1 MIRIPAPLRAAALAL
16 ALGSLTACYDDL
28 IGAVDIAG
36 AVGSNSG
43 VSVVL
48 IDRSGSI
55 PAADRDLYAR
65 SIEGIGA
72 GIEADGRV
80 LVAAIGDTD
89 RSRFR
94 TLLDIRAEDS
104 DVRLKREGNLRKARS
119 ELTAAL
125 PTLLPE
131 EPRAGS
137 RSTRILETIAA
148 ASEAFHGKGG
158 RLFILSDAIEESPA
172 VNLARLPDNEQAI
185 ADAIAKVRA
194 AGLLPDLKGVK
205 LHIIGAG
212 GDDTTIGV
220 EGIRAFWHAYAE
232 ATSATLVH
240 IGRLPHEPQ

>member
-28 IGAVDIAG
+28 IGAVGGD
-36 AVGSNSG
+36 SG

-55 PAADRDLYAR
+55 PAADRELYAR
-65 SIEGIGA
+65 SIDGIGA

-80 LVAAIGDTD
+80 LIAAIGDAD

-94 TLLDIRAEDS
+94 TLLDIKAEDS
-104 DVRLKREGNLRKARS
+104 DVRLKREGNLRKARA

-131 EPRAGS
+131 TPGPAAG
-137 RSTRILETIAA
+137 STRILETIAA
-148 ASEAFHGKGG
+148 ASDAFRGKGG

-172 VNLARLPDNEQAI
+172 VNLARLPDNDEAI
-185 ADAIAKVRA
+185 AEAIAKART

-212 GDDTTIGV
+212 GDDTPIGV

-232 ATSATLVH
+232 ATGATLIH

>member
-28 IGAVDIAG
+28 IGAVGGD
-36 AVGSNSG
+36 SG

-55 PAADRDLYAR
+55 PAADRELYAR
-65 SIEGIGA
+65 SIDGIGA

-80 LVAAIGDTD
+80 LIAAIGDAD

-94 TLLDIRAEDS
+94 TLLDIKAEDS
-104 DVRLKREGNLRKARS
+104 DVRLKREGNLRKARA

-131 EPRAGS
+131 TPGPAAG
-137 RSTRILETIAA
+137 STRILETIAA

-185 ADAIAKVRA
+185 AEAIAKART

-220 EGIRAFWHAYAE
+220 EGVQAFWRAYAD
-232 ATSATLVH
+232 ATGATPVS